1 MPLPDLTDQFVAQ
14 SYKGVLHT
22 SNEELLAASPKQVY
36 DGVGNSSAMKLGG
49 SGEGVEISGD
59 VVADNFRIV
68 IGSEERSLIDYIY
81 PIGSVY
87 FSVDPPNPV
96 NKFPGTT
103 WTQISQGRFIVGVGT
118 GTDTSTATKEFILEN
133 NGGIYDTT
141 LTEAQLPPHNHLHG
155 VLSQHPTYN
164 PNIYGATQT
173 DTPTSSSGDY
183 RPLDTLDAFDNFNTR
198 KQGFTSNTGGG
209 ASFTNLPPSFGL
221 YIWKRTS

>member
-22 SNEELLAASPKQVY
+22 SNEELLDASPKQVY
-36 DGVGNSSAMKLGG
+36 DGVGNPSAMKLGG

-68 IGSEERSLIDYIY
+68 IGNEKRSLINYIY

-87 FSVDPPNPV
+87 FSVDDGNPDA
-96 NKFPGTT
+96 KFPGTT

-118 GTDTSTATKEFILEN
+118 GNDSVEDNTFISEN
-133 NGGIYDTT
+133 NNGRYNTT
-141 LTEAQLPPHNHLHG
+141 LTEAQLPSHRHLHG

-164 PNIYGATQT
+164 PNIYGASNT
-173 DTPTSSSGDY
+173 DIPDPVELF
-183 RPLDTLDAFDNFNTR
+183 RPLDTLDSVAFPL
-198 KQGFTSNTGGG
+198 KQGFTSNTGSG